1 MVLLNLD
8 KKEAKQN
15 INRLLK
21 NKINYRKFE
30 KKKRYAIMKKRC
42 KEETQSEMLNRN

>member
-30 KKKRYAIMKKRC
+30 KKKKVCYYE
-42 KEETQSEMLNRN
+42 KEV